1 MPTSCQ
7 REGLSLLTMGRW
19 PIYAKIAVTQE
30 IGFFKLVDDSGTYKP
45 SYPCPCCDKVLFPV
59 SFSDSQEEACL
70 IIDDEGQAVDWTCPD
85 CGSHSITQS
94 LDEIW
99 HQQCM
104 YNLEKVNNN

>member
-1 MPTSCQ
+1 MS
-7 REGLSLLTMGRW
+7 EGGAK
-19 PIYAKIAVTQE
+19 PIDYGQMAYLCKNC
-30 IGFFKLVDDSGTYKP
+30 GYLGNRFFKLVDDSGTYKP

-99 HQQCM
+99 H
-104 YNLEKVNNN
+104 